1 MFTKLAIAAAIAS
14 AQPALIFG
22 QDATVVDTNSILQ
35 DVENAIGDDTTCVKN
50 FDAKTDL
57 FPTKW
62 SSPNIKTYGDVD
74 LYGAKFEPSVT
85 TELLDITY
93 HNSYKI
99 IHNKFVNATYLLYQ
113 CGTEPPQ
120 EEVESGEHKMILE
133 VPHKGGLALTST
145 VQIPAIEML
154 GLRSEVKAYVG
165 NTKWISSPCLNHMLD
180 EGEIINVDG
189 DRDDV
194 AHTESASSVEEFL
207 LRNPDALVLGGPYD
221 DADADRT
228 MVIAG
233 SQENTNVGQFD
244 WIAFYAALYNK
255 EDMSNRIAGSAQ
267 QNYDCASENSFF
279 LSSSPTERNLKATTS
294 TRRVAEEGHSKPTL
308 LWASWFKGYGW
319 SVAHCPN
326 YQSGTECEWAAA
338 CNVDILSRPE
348 GVGNAPE
355 SLGGRY
361 WYLSD
366 EEFLE
371 FGKDADRWMYKSQ
384 HWEKVLA
391 EKGVEYLSQFK
402 AYQNQQIYDTQGV
415 SPNSWH
421 EQRLAEYY
429 VVGMDVCAIMGV
441 DDGLHKSRWLRNIFT
456 DPIGVMPEC
465 NVAEIDEPYVA
476 PVSECMPIAATLNV
490 VPEEKG
496 VENAG
501 TVSAHQGLTFFA
513 LFVVAASL
521 W

>member
-1 MFTKLAIAAAIAS
+1 M
-14 AQPALIFG
+14 
-22 QDATVVDTNSILQ
+22 
-35 DVENAIGDDTTCVKN
+35 
-50 FDAKTDL
+50 
-57 FPTKW
+57 
-62 SSPNIKTYGDVD
+62 
-74 LYGAKFEPSVT
+74 
-85 TELLDITY
+85 
-93 HNSYKI
+93 
-99 IHNKFVNATYLLYQ
+99 
-113 CGTEPPQ
+113 
-120 EEVESGEHKMILE
+120 
-133 VPHKGGLALTST
+133 
-145 VQIPAIEML
+145 
-154 GLRSEVKAYVG
+154 
-165 NTKWISSPCLNHMLD
+165 NHMLD
-180 EGEIINVDG
+180 EGDIINVDG

-194 AHTESASSVEEFL
+194 AHTESASSVEAFL
-207 LRNPDALVLGGPYD
+207 LANPDALVMGGPYD

-233 SQENTNVGQFD
+233 SQESTNVGQFD

-267 QNYDCASENSFF
+267 QNYDCASENSYL
-279 LSSSPTERNLKATTS
+279 LSSSPTERNL
-294 TRRVAEEGHSKPTL
+294 EEGEDSRPTL

-319 SVAHCPN
+319 SVAHCPT
-326 YQSGTECEWAAA
+326 YQSDTECEWAAA
-338 CNVDILSRPE
+338 CNVNILSRPE

-355 SLGGRY
+355 SLGGNY

-371 FGKDADRWMYKSQ
+371 FGKDADRWVYKSQ

-415 SPNSWH
+415 SPNSWY

-429 VVGMDVCAIMGV
+429 VVGMDVCAIMGT

-476 PVSECMPIAATLNV
+476 PVSECVPIAVNV
-490 VPEEKG
+490 AAKG
-496 VENAG
+496 EDKVMENAG
-501 TVSAHQGLTFFA
+501 TISGVQGLTFFA
-513 LFVVAASL
+513 LLVIAASL
-521 W
+521 L